1 MSPPN
6 NYDGPDIAES
16 LIIVPINTNLIST
29 SQPKLALDQNNCHLR
44 FKERGTNSWNYMA
57 DKRYPNTLYIP
68 PTSFQLHTR
77 NLAKYNFYNQLH
89 ILYYD
94 QENLKGEG
102 IADLQPLNRFRGKM
116 FEMML
121 TSLSLL
127 SPYCIK
133 IGNKKLNLHAT
144 TILKGKV

>member
-1 MSPPN
+1 
-6 NYDGPDIAES
+6 
-16 LIIVPINTNLIST
+16 
-29 SQPKLALDQNNCHLR
+29 
-44 FKERGTNSWNYMA
+44 MA

-102 IADLQPLNRFRGKM
+102 IADLQPLNLQPLNRFRGKM

-144 TILKGKV
+144 TILKGNI